1 MFLAI
6 INDTYSEVKEEVENR
21 KEDFQVID
29 MISRGYNNVREMVHT
44 RDKLIDIQAVVKLA
58 ADDGVVTYDEIRDAL
73 RNLNF
78 SDLEIE
84 IFCAKYDKDGDFEFD
99 IEELQAI
106 GREDEDQFDN
116 MDHLILESEKKTEE
130 EDINQRKMTKGEFWQ

>member
-6 INDTYSEVKEEVENR
+6 INDTSSEVKDEVENR

-29 MISRGYNNVREMVHT
+29 LINRGYNNIREMVHT

-58 ADDGVVTYDEIRDAL
+58 ADDGVVTYDEVRDAL
-73 RNLNF
+73 RRLNF
-78 SDLEIE
+78 SELEIE

-99 IEELQAI
+99 REELNAI
-106 GREDEDQFDN
+106 GREADDQFAN
-116 MDHLILESEKKTEE
+116 MDHLTLENEKKDEE
-130 EDINQRKMTKGEFWQ
+130 EQQRKMTKGEFWQ